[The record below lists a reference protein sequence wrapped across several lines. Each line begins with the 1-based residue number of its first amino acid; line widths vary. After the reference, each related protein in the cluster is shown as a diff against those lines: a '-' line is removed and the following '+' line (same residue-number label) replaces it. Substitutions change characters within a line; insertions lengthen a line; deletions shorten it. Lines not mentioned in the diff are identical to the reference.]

1 MSSATAKMTMDPK
14 LKTSKR
20 DSLAKNGQEIVG
32 GKLPGSL
39 NLKTFPTDAEI
50 EAFQSQLNVDSVQQ
64 LTVNFKNAL
73 KQQRTLPQFKSFLT
87 DFFKVNEPADSL
99 VVAMFER
106 FKPFKLSDGIRENT
120 KIEEQKEIDMR
131 DFILAMNLLARIT
144 YDKKLKLL
152 FELCDDDDDGCMT
165 PEDILQMFM
174 RVERVFA

>member
-1 MSSATAKMTMDPK
+1 
-14 LKTSKR
+14 
-20 DSLAKNGQEIVG
+20 
-32 GKLPGSL
+32 
-39 NLKTFPTDAEI
+39 
-50 EAFQSQLNVDSVQQ
+50 
-64 LTVNFKNAL
+64 
-73 KQQRTLPQFKSFLT
+73 
-87 DFFKVNEPADSL
+87 
-99 VVAMFER
+99 MFER

>member
-1 MSSATAKMTMDPK
+1 M
-14 LKTSKR
+14 
-20 DSLAKNGQEIVG
+20 
-32 GKLPGSL
+32 
-39 NLKTFPTDAEI
+39 
-50 EAFQSQLNVDSVQQ
+50 
-64 LTVNFKNAL
+64 
-73 KQQRTLPQFKSFLT
+73 PQFRTFLD
-87 DFFKVNEPADSL
+87 DFFKVNKPADSL
-99 VVAMFER
+99 VQAMFER

-174 RVERVFA
+174 RVERVFAQECARVDLNSATLDNFVADKKAELNFHFIMGMISHLN